1 MDSANKRRSG
11 WIIVFLMGFA
21 GVGNL
26 VAGALLLF
34 AIGSLNIPNRISA
47 LSSLI
52 ESLDPSL
59 VTTPELRGQMS
70 NLKTGVV
77 EELNFLHDYSR
88 YLNVIPSYLIL
99 QGIIFLAISLAI
111 YFIIANKEKGK
122 PSIRP
127 VGRRLT

>member
-1 MDSANKRRSG
+1 MNSANKRRIA

-26 VAGALLLF
+26 VAGAWLLF

-59 VTTPELRGQMS
+59 VTTPELRGQIS
-70 NLKTGVV
+70 NLKTGVA
-77 EELNFLHDYSR
+77 EELNFLQDYSR

-99 QGIIFLAISLAI
+99 QGIIFMAISLAI
-111 YFIIANKEKGK
+111 YFIIANKEKGA
-122 PSIRP
+122 SHQ
-127 VGRRLT
+127 LDQ